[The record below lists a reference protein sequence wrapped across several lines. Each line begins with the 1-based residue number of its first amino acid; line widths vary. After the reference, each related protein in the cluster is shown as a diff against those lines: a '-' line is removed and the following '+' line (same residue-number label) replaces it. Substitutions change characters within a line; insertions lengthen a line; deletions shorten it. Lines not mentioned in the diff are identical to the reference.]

1 MNKHVLESVLLASFP
16 PVYYDG
22 VEFVSTRRGCAC
34 VLRSQE
40 EKGKGENSEKC
51 LLFIYLMSKRS
62 LSISSLAPLVS
73 GIHTDVDNDAFET

>member
-1 MNKHVLESVLLASFP
+1 M
-16 PVYYDG
+16 
-22 VEFVSTRRGCAC
+22 
-34 VLRSQE
+34 LRSQE